1 FAEIDIDEIHPRGG
15 NLDYRFIGFGLG
27 HMELDWGENVRTSGF
42 LDLDGS
48 HGAIDV
54 TGEGR
59 NCQNGEIAGIARIAT
74 ESRGIGKTRP
84 LEFVQLADH
93 ACTPQP
99 MTAMTAMTRDVGD
112 SAAIPL
118 RLRRSRRFLGLHR
131 LPLFFGKNISETA
144 ELACALEP
152 LAAVHHD

>member
-1 FAEIDIDEIHPRGG
+1 MACMVP
-15 NLDYRFIGFGLG
+15 LMLQ
-27 HMELDWGENVRTSGF
+27 
-42 LDLDGS
+42 
-48 HGAIDV
+48 
-54 TGEGR
+54 GR
-59 NCQNGEIAGIARIAT
+59 EGIAKTETSPESRGIAT

-118 RLRRSRRFLGLHR
+118 RLRRCRRFPRLHR
-131 LPLFFGKNISETA
+131 LPLFFRENISETA
-144 ELACALEP
+144 ELTGA
-152 LAAVHHD
+152 